1 MSYKDTVFI
10 EIQWT
15 SGSLDEARKISR
27 FLVQERL
34 VACAKITPWVESI
47 TMWNNQLETTQE
59 TKISLQTQKS
69 KYEEIKEVIL
79 QNSKYQIP
87 EVTWKVIEGGNEEY
101 LKWIEESTPERHE
114 TIKK

>member
-1 MSYKDTVFI
+1 MSNKYSDLV

-27 FLVQERL
+27 YLVQERI

-59 TKISLQTQKS
+59 SKISLYTQMS
-69 KYEEIKEVIL
+69 KYEKVKEVIL

-87 EVTWKVIEGGNEEY
+87 EITWKRIDGGNEEY
-101 LKWIEESTPERHE
+101 LNWVIESTPSNYEQ
-114 TIKK
+114 IKT